1 MSLIAANAQFL
12 TSVVVTNAQGNIIE
26 TAIRHDGI
34 SLNVG
39 DIWSA
44 DAFRV
49 MNGEIDVDIETVL
62 LSDLTLIL
70 IRTKPTDALTGAQS
84 RAQFDRDLASLFAS
98 PRRDANRDLAH
109 DFAMAMCDINR
120 LKRVNDQDGH
130 LAGDALLKEFVANLQ
145 RHLRQYD
152 TVYRFG
158 GDEFAIIFRHIN
170 RVDLLSVL
178 ANRLREATGEM
189 AAIGLAHASEA
200 TSATALIA
208 LADER
213 LYENK
218 RDYL

>member
-1 MSLIAANAQFL
+1 MAANAQFL
-12 TSVVVTNAQGNIIE
+12 TSVVVTNAQGSIIE

-44 DAFRV
+44 DAFRA
-49 MNGEIDVDIETVL
+49 MNGEVDVEIETVL

-70 IRTKPTDALTGAQS
+70 IHTKPTDALTGAQS

-98 PRRDANRDLAH
+98 PRRDANR

-178 ANRLREATGEM
+178 ANRLHEATGEM